1 MSRPVKARTV
11 QSYRRDVEHLTRLRT
26 ALKLDAKLEKIL
38 VQKTCLQID
47 TLMNL
52 LIELIRAQ
60 EDT

>member
-47 TLMNL
+47 ALMNL